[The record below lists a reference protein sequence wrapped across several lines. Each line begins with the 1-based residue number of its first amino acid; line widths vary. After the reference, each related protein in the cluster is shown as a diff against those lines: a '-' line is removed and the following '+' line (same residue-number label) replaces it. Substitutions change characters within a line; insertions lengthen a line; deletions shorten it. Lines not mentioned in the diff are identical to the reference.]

1 MRAYRIIE
9 ILQDD
14 EASFN
19 LSRNP
24 DVMNLFDMSY
34 DDEIL
39 SLDQQQIERALE
51 SKELEPD
58 TIEILQVMLRHAK
71 ENGGQVQYYC
81 Y

>member
-58 TIEILQVMLRHAK
+58 TIEILQVMLRHAQ